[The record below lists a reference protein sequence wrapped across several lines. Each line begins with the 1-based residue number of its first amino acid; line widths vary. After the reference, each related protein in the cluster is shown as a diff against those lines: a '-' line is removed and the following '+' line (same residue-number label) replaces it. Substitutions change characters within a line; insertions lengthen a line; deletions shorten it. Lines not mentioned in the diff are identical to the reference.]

1 MLKDSNSID
10 LLIIQNGSMIS
21 EKNDNNNKKQTSV
34 KNIC

>member
-21 EKNDNNNKKQTSV
+21 EKNDKNNKKQTSV